1 MDDASSVGGR
11 RGGRSVIRNPKIK
24 MAEIIRR
31 KKEIGKKKKRSYST
45 SGGGGA

>member
-11 RGGRSVIRNPKIK
+11 RGGRSVNIRNHKIK

-31 KKEIGKKKKRSYST
+31 RKKRSYST